1 MKNGKNITKESL
13 LSKVSNLA
21 KNASAFYK
29 AVEENDT
36 VGFRETLIVARD
48 MNNEVAVSRN
58 VGIDKVSSTSTSL
71 DTESLLTHLMGVKYK
86 LQPDDPVL
94 KNLMWYASIK
104 ASINTNKNEISFL
117 KSNRMKS
124 INGGTFAS
132 MQLVNSLDN
141 SAAGIA
147 RPTIDSATYPI
158 ILCKQLLWSVY
169 APYSEFEALVT
180 GSRNM
185 IRSAEWLLGL
195 ISETIKCVSTELMSA
210 RLLPPL
216 PSMASYSSCVVSP
229 IGFTISLNKPMSYTE
244 LTIYKC
250 LAVGIASP
258 YQKINKNEINYRD
271 GITPMLSYV
280 SNLVQSMRRMSDGSV
295 LNTSTDTGTA
305 LIDSVELSVVGAT
318 NIDPGRY
325 IIQAISV
332 LKGSKSCKDTVFD
345 LIACINKLRVNST
358 ANSRST
364 GAITLLSLV
373 SDNGALLLFSCYVL
387 ALVTHFNNSN
397 NNQTATPNPYE
408 IGIIPV
414 QISLV
419 TAINCL
425 QYLVEGRP
433 APSWRSVNEVIHGII
448 VRYQSKS
455 TDTAVRENELLIQ
468 CVTRVFDLVGFD
480 IKAFSNQKTED
491 VASGDPATI
500 ESTDAPSTDRLIPH
514 PPSNEQPSSKVS
526 DISPRVLKSVS
537 TIDDPQLSV
546 ANRHDVIESTNIVV
560 DSEVPMPEN
569 MTMFEYQNMLKKKQD
584 EIYKT
589 KFIEDTFDFSILNR
603 SISPY
608 DLVLVL
614 LDHHVKQ
621 IEEVKFAIKA
631 NEYFVKADVSQ
642 IGSDHS
648 LTHSFTYSL
657 IHLLTHSLTHFLTHS
672 FTNIGKISRKQFVG
686 FINSIAVDEISN
698 NEITEHY
705 NAALSSTSTAG
716 SSDGIQMN
724 FVAFIE
730 VIKLL
735 HNKKIINM

>member
-1 MKNGKNITKESL
+1 M
-13 LSKVSNLA
+13 
-21 KNASAFYK
+21 
-29 AVEENDT
+29 
-36 VGFRETLIVARD
+36 
-48 MNNEVAVSRN
+48 
-58 VGIDKVSSTSTSL
+58 
-71 DTESLLTHLMGVKYK
+71 
-86 LQPDDPVL
+86 
-94 KNLMWYASIK
+94 
-104 ASINTNKNEISFL
+104 
-117 KSNRMKS
+117 
-124 INGGTFAS
+124 
-132 MQLVNSLDN
+132 
-141 SAAGIA
+141 
-147 RPTIDSATYPI
+147 
-158 ILCKQLLWSVY
+158 
-169 APYSEFEALVT
+169 
-180 GSRNM
+180 
-185 IRSAEWLLGL
+185 
-195 ISETIKCVSTELMSA
+195 
-210 RLLPPL
+210 
-216 PSMASYSSCVVSP
+216 
-229 IGFTISLNKPMSYTE
+229 
-244 LTIYKC
+244 
-250 LAVGIASP
+250 
-258 YQKINKNEINYRD
+258 
-271 GITPMLSYV
+271 
-280 SNLVQSMRRMSDGSV
+280 
-295 LNTSTDTGTA
+295 
-305 LIDSVELSVVGAT
+305 
-318 NIDPGRY
+318 
-325 IIQAISV
+325 
-332 LKGSKSCKDTVFD
+332 
-345 LIACINKLRVNST
+345 
-358 ANSRST
+358 
-364 GAITLLSLV
+364 
-373 SDNGALLLFSCYVL
+373 
-387 ALVTHFNNSN
+387 
-397 NNQTATPNPYE
+397 
-408 IGIIPV
+408 
-414 QISLV
+414 
-419 TAINCL
+419 
-425 QYLVEGRP
+425 
-433 APSWRSVNEVIHGII
+433 IHGII

-500 ESTDAPSTDRLIPH
+500 ESTDAPSTDGLIPH

-560 DSEVPMPEN
+560 DSELPMPEN